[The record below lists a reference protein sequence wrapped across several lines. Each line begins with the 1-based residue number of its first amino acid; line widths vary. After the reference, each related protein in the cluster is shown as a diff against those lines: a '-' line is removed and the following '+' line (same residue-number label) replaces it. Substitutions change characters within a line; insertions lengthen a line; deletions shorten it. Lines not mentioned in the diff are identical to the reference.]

1 MHPRDVVRLLLLA
14 GLWGGSFAFIRV
26 AVPELGAL
34 WLAFARVALAF
45 AALFVLALGRR
56 AVPSFL
62 AHWRSYAVIG
72 IVNSALPFALFSFA
86 EEYIGA
92 STAAVLNATSPFFGA
107 VVAALWLKDALTLP
121 KLAGM
126 GLGLAGVVVLVG
138 WQAEPLT
145 GTTLVASLAC
155 LAAAFC
161 YGVASVYAKRNMRDV
176 PSAAMA
182 LYSQLTAAIVLAPAL
197 MFVPL
202 PSSPTSLVV
211 GNVVALALGSTALA
225 YLLYFRLIATIGPAR
240 ALTVTFLIPLFGV
253 LWGYLFLGEP
263 LAANT
268 LVGCALI
275 LGGTWIAARAPA
287 APLTQAGRD
296 EGSA

>member
-1 MHPRDVVRLLLLA
+1 MQRRDVVRLLLLA

-26 AVPELGAL
+26 AAPELGAV

-45 AALFVLALGRR
+45 AALFVLALARR
-56 AVPSFL
+56 SVPPFL
-62 AHWRSYAVIG
+62 PYWRSYTVIG
-72 IVNSALPFALFSFA
+72 IVNSALPFALFAFA
-86 EEYIGA
+86 EQYVDA
-92 STAAVLNATSPFFGA
+92 SMAAVLNATSPFFGA
-107 VVAALWLKDALTLP
+107 VVAAVWLKDPLTLR

-126 GLGLAGVVVLVG
+126 AVGLAGVVLLVG
-138 WQAEPLT
+138 WHSEPLT
-145 GTTLVASLAC
+145 GMTLLAVLAC
-155 LAAAFC
+155 LAAALS
-161 YGVASVYAKRNMRDV
+161 YGVASVYAKRQMGGIESTSV
-176 PSAAMA
+176 A
-182 LYSQLTAAIVLAPAL
+182 LYSQLTAAIVLMPAL

-202 PSSPTSLVV
+202 PSAPSPLVI
-211 GNVVALALGSTALA
+211 GNVLALALGSTAVA

-287 APLTQAGRD
+287 ASIAQRRPD

>member
-1 MHPRDVVRLLLLA
+1 MKLFDLA
-14 GLWGGSFAFIRV
+14 G
-26 AVPELGAL
+26 
-34 WLAFARVALAF
+34 RVAL
-45 AALFVLALGRR
+45 VTGGNG
-56 AVPSFL
+56 
-62 AHWRSYAVIG
+62 G
-72 IVNSALPFALFSFA
+72 I
-86 EEYIGA
+86 
-92 STAAVLNATSPFFGA
+92 
-107 VVAALWLKDALTLP
+107 
-121 KLAGM
+121 
-126 GLGLAGVVVLVG
+126 GLGMAQGLADVVLLVG

-145 GTTLVASLAC
+145 GTMLVASLAC

-161 YGVASVYAKRNMRDV
+161 YGVASVYAKRHMRDV

-197 MFVPL
+197 LLVPL
-202 PSSPTSLVV
+202 PSSPTPLVI

-275 LGGTWIAARAPA
+275 LGGTWIAARTPA
-287 APLTQAGRD
+287 ASLARRGRD

>member
-1 MHPRDVVRLLLLA
+1 P
-14 GLWGGSFAFIRV
+14 
-26 AVPELGAL
+26 
-34 WLAFARVALAF
+34 
-45 AALFVLALGRR
+45 
-56 AVPSFL
+56 
-62 AHWRSYAVIG
+62 
-72 IVNSALPFALFSFA
+72 
-86 EEYIGA
+86 
-92 STAAVLNATSPFFGA
+92 
-107 VVAALWLKDALTLP
+107 
-121 KLAGM
+121 
-126 GLGLAGVVVLVG
+126 
-138 WQAEPLT
+138 
-145 GTTLVASLAC
+145 
-155 LAAAFC
+155 
-161 YGVASVYAKRNMRDV
+161 
-176 PSAAMA
+176 
-182 LYSQLTAAIVLAPAL
+182 
-197 MFVPL
+197 
-202 PSSPTSLVV
+202 LVV